1 MAQPTDEGE
10 RAHSQLAGIWG
21 VMGLKLKRYTTPAE
35 EEAQAQAQAAAEVA
49 AEAEAVAE
57 AEAAARGAAE
67 APITK
72 GQVCAEFVRLL
83 SQLRPKSKQAE
94 VPTSGGAAGSSG
106 SSGSSGSGALAALK
120 RGWDPFEGA
129 LPEGFGKNKKQEQSP
144 KDAAQ
149 KKKQKQK
156 QTVDKSTDA
165 SLAPVSRMS
174 RATSLP
180 TKLGRDD
187 VFRKRNRDGIS
198 MVAVKIVLGKNGVS
212 DYKMAKS
219 MERSQ
224 EYAVRENRSGIFLA
238 CVDAWRESQ
247 PQP

>member
-1 MAQPTDEGE
+1 MVDAD
-10 RAHSQLAGIWG
+10 
-21 VMGLKLKRYTTPAE
+21 
-35 EEAQAQAQAAAEVA
+35 
-49 AEAEAVAE
+49 
-57 AEAAARGAAE
+57 
-67 APITK
+67 
-72 GQVCAEFVRLL
+72 
-83 SQLRPKSKQAE
+83 
-94 VPTSGGAAGSSG
+94 TS
-106 SSGSSGSGALAALK
+106 LT
-120 RGWDPFEGA
+120 
-129 LPEGFGKNKKQEQSP
+129 GFGKKKQEQPP

-149 KKKQKQK
+149 KKQKQK

-187 VFRKRNRDGIS
+187 VFRKRNKRNRDGIN
-198 MVAVKIVLGKNGVS
+198 MVAVRIVVGRNGVS
-212 DYKMAKS
+212 DSKMAKK

-247 PQP
+247 PQPQPQPQR